1 MVFCRK
7 EYKMKESTILRAMTR
22 CGSAR
27 AYVINS
33 TEIVNKA
40 IEYHKTA
47 PTASALLGRLLTAT
61 SVMGTMLPEA
71 GTTMS
76 VSIRGNGIAGTTIAV
91 ADYYGNVKGCITNP
105 MADLP
110 LKPNGKLDVS
120 GIVGGGILSVSKDV
134 GDDVPFNGAIELVS
148 GEVAE
153 DIASY
158 YAQSEQTPT
167 LIALGVL
174 VDTDFTCKASGGVV
188 VQLLPFADEE
198 VISKLEENAK
208 SLSNVSQKFADGL
221 SNEDILKIALEGI
234 EYDLFDEL
242 TVEYKCDCSRER
254 TERAL
259 ISIGKKEIEDI
270 FSEQRAKNEKEL
282 ITLECNFC
290 NKKYEFTKEDT
301 NKLFK

>member
-1 MVFCRK
+1 MRVARRN
-7 EYKMKESTILRAMTR
+7 MSTILRAMTR
-22 CGSAR
+22 DGSAR

-33 TEIVNKA
+33 TEIVNQA
-40 IEYHKTA
+40 IKYHRTA
-47 PTASALLGRLLTAT
+47 PTATALLGRLLTAT
-61 SVMGTMLPEA
+61 SVMGTMLPED
-71 GTTMS
+71 GCTMS
-76 VSIRGNGIAGTTIAV
+76 VSIRGNGLAGTTIAV
-91 ADYYGNVKGCITNP
+91 SDYYGNVKGCITNP
-105 MADLP
+105 QADLP

-120 GIVGGGILSVSKDV
+120 GIVGGGILSVSKDTME
-134 GDDVPFNGAIELVS
+134 DVPFNGAIELVS

-167 LIALGVL
+167 LCALGVL
-174 VDTDFTCKASGGVV
+174 VDVDCTCKAAGGVF

-198 VISKLEENAK
+198 VVSKLEQNAK
-208 SLSNVSQKFADGL
+208 NLSNISFKFSEGL

-242 TVEYKCDCSRER
+242 TVDYLCNCSRER

-259 ISIGKKEIEDI
+259 VSIGKKEAYDI
-270 FSEQRAKNEKEL
+270 LDEQRAEGKDEI

-290 NKKYEFTKEDT
+290 DKKYEFTREDVS
-301 NKLFK
+301 KLFKS

>member
-1 MVFCRK
+1 
-7 EYKMKESTILRAMTR
+7 MKESTILRAMTR

-33 TEIVNKA
+33 TKIVNKA

-134 GDDVPFNGAIELVS
+134 GDDVPFNGTIELVS

-208 SLSNVSQKFADGL
+208 NLSNVSQKFADGL

-270 FSEQRAKNEKEL
+270 FSEQRAKNEEEL

>member
-1 MVFCRK
+1 
-7 EYKMKESTILRAMTR
+7 MKESTILRAMTR

-134 GDDVPFNGAIELVS
+134 GDDVPFNGTIELVS

-208 SLSNVSQKFADGL
+208 NLSNVSQKFAAGL

-270 FSEQRAKNEKEL
+270 FSEQRAKNEEEL

>member
-1 MVFCRK
+1 MGN
-7 EYKMKESTILRAMTR
+7 YSTILRAMTR
-22 CGSAR
+22 DGSAR

-33 TEIVNKA
+33 TKMVNTA

-47 PTASALLGRLLTAT
+47 PTATALMGRLLTAT

-71 GTTMS
+71 DCTMS

-91 ADYYGNVKGCITNP
+91 SDYFGNVKCCITNP

-110 LKPNGKLDVS
+110 LKPNGKLDVC
-120 GIVGGGILSVSKDV
+120 GIVGGGTLVVSKDV
-134 GDDVPFNGAIELVS
+134 GDEVPFNGAIELVS

-153 DIASY
+153 DIAAY

-167 LIALGVL
+167 LCALGVL
-174 VDTDFTCKASGGVV
+174 VDTDFSCKAAGGVF

-198 VISKLEENAK
+198 VVSKLEQNAK
-208 SLSNVSQKFADGL
+208 NLSNVSAKFSQGL

-242 TVEYKCDCSRER
+242 EVEYKCDCSRER

-259 ISIGKKEIEDI
+259 ISVGKKECESV
-270 FSEQRAKNEKEL
+270 FAEQRANCENEV

-290 NKKYEFTKEDT
+290 NKKYEFTKKDIE
-301 NKLFK
+301 KLFK

>member
-1 MVFCRK
+1 MGK
-7 EYKMKESTILRAMTR
+7 YSTILRAMTR
-22 CGSAR
+22 DGSAR

-47 PTASALLGRLLTAT
+47 PTATALLGRLLTAT
-61 SVMGTMLPEA
+61 SVMGTMLPEPDC
-71 GTTMS
+71 TMS
-76 VSIRGNGIAGTTIAV
+76 VSIRGNGLAGTTIAV
-91 ADYYGNVKGCITNP
+91 SDYYGNVKGCITNP

-134 GDDVPFNGAIELVS
+134 GDEVPFNGAIELVS

-167 LIALGVL
+167 LCALGVL
-174 VDTDFTCKASGGVV
+174 VDTDFSCRSAGGVF

-198 VISKLEENAK
+198 IISKLEQNAK
-208 SLSNVSQKFADGL
+208 NLNNVSEKFSLGL

-242 TVEYKCDCSRER
+242 EVEYKCDCSRAR

-259 ISIGKKEIEDI
+259 ISVGEKEIEEI
-270 FSEQRAKNEKEL
+270 FAEQRQKGEKEL
-282 ITLECNFC
+282 IELECNFC
-290 NKKYEFTKEDT
+290 NAKYQFTKEDVASLL
-301 NKLFK
+301 KKAK